1 MKEVSNVESISKFN
15 IAFNVKN
22 KKVTVIKIIDNRI
35 NDVCGLLSKL
45 KDGPMIVNIKP
56 KVEEMK
62 NLGNRKILSQKSD
75 IGID

>member
-22 KKVTVIKIIDNRI
+22 KKITIIKIIDNKI
-35 NDVCGLLSKL
+35 NDVCGLFSKL
-45 KDGPMIVNIKP
+45 KNGPIIVNIRP

>member
-22 KKVTVIKIIDNRI
+22 KKVTVIKIIDNKI

-45 KDGPMIVNIKP
+45 KNGPMIVNIKP

>member
-15 IAFNVKN
+15 IAFNVRN
-22 KKVTVIKIIDNRI
+22 KKTTASNIIENKINA
-35 NDVCGLLSKL
+35 VCGLLIRL
-45 KDGPMIVNIKP
+45 KNGTMIVSIKP
-56 KVEEMK
+56 KVEEIK

>member
-15 IAFNVKN
+15 IAFDVKN
-22 KKVTVIKIIDNRI
+22 KKVTVIKIIDNKI

-45 KDGPMIVNIKP
+45 KNGPMIVNIKP

>member
-15 IAFNVKN
+15 IAFSVRNRKI
-22 KKVTVIKIIDNRI
+22 TVNSIIDNKI
-35 NDVCGLLSKL
+35 NDVCGLLSRL
-45 KDGPMIVNIKP
+45 KNGPMMVKINP
-56 KVEEMK
+56 KVEEIK